1 MSGSPKNLP
10 PFANNLLNN
19 TLGTASAKHL
29 DVYSQTFYTV
39 MSPTN
44 NLPEKVSLNLGF
56 IPLTDCAPL
65 VIAKEK
71 GFFHAE
77 GLSVSLSRESSWAN
91 IRDKVA
97 AGVLDGGHMLAPMPI
112 AASLN
117 LDGLNTPMLTA
128 LSLGLGGNA
137 ITVSHA
143 LHQQLLALDAQVADP
158 YHSVQ
163 ALKTLI
169 SQQQRAGLPPLTF
182 AHVFPFSCHNY
193 LLRYWLASAGI
204 DPDKDVRL
212 VVIPPP
218 LMVSALASGQ
228 IDGFCVGEPWN
239 SQAIAQGIG
248 AAVTSTVD
256 IWHNSPEKVLGV
268 TCAWAE
274 QYPNTHQALLRA
286 LLKSAQWLELSE
298 HRAEACAI
306 LTAEEYVP
314 VAIQDLRVFERGE
327 FQYSTDRPAL
337 QVPDFNVFYRYAAT
351 FPWVSHAEWLISQ
364 MQRWGHIPP
373 SINAQEVAAKVY
385 RPDLYRQAAQ
395 ALELPSPLIDRKN
408 EGSHN
413 NAWLATSDS
422 VDIAMGRDCFFDQ
435 VNVEPRYTDA

>member
-1 MSGSPKNLP
+1 M
-10 PFANNLLNN
+10 
-19 TLGTASAKHL
+19 T
-29 DVYSQTFYTV
+29 
-39 MSPTN
+39 PTTK
-44 NLPEKVSLNLGF
+44 NLPEKASLSLGF

-71 GFFHAE
+71 GFFSAE
-77 GLSVSLSRESSWAN
+77 GLAVNLSRESSWAN

-137 ITVSHA
+137 ITVSRA
-143 LHQQLLALDAQVADP
+143 LHQKLLQLDP
-158 YHSVQ
+158 QNGPNPWQSVQ
-163 ALKTLI
+163 ALKILI
-169 SQQQRAGLPPLTF
+169 LKNRRDGLPPLTF

-193 LLRYWLASAGI
+193 LLRYWLASVGI
-204 DPDKDVRL
+204 DPDEDVQL

-248 AAVTSTVD
+248 VTLTSTVD

-274 QYPNTHQALLRA
+274 KNPHSHQAMLRA
-286 LLKSAQWLELSE
+286 LLKSARWLEQIE
-298 HRAEACAI
+298 HREEACRL
-306 LTAEEYVP
+306 LTGLDYLP
-314 VAIQDLRVFERGE
+314 VNPSVLRVFEHGE
-327 FQYSTDRPAL
+327 FQYEPDNSAM

-351 FPWVSHAEWLISQ
+351 FPWLSHAEWIIKQ
-364 MQRWGHIPP
+364 MQRWGHIQS
-373 SINAQEVAAKVY
+373 SIDSRALAAKIY

-395 ALELPSPLIDRKN
+395 SLNLPSPLIDWKN
-408 EGSHN
+408 EGTHTDCWHT
-413 NAWLATSDS
+413 ASDS
-422 VDIAMGRDCFFDQ
+422 GVITLGSDYFFDQ
-435 VNVEPRYTDA
+435 QPVEFAQTTTH

>member
-1 MSGSPKNLP
+1 MTD
-10 PFANNLLNN
+10 
-19 TLGTASAKHL
+19 TL
-29 DVYSQTFYTV
+29 D
-39 MSPTN
+39 
-44 NLPEKVSLNLGF
+44 NLPEKASLSLGF

-71 GFFHAE
+71 GFFSAE
-77 GLSVSLSRESSWAN
+77 GLTVSLSRESSWAT

-97 AGVLDGGHMLAPMPI
+97 AGVLDAGHMLAPMPI

-137 ITVSHA
+137 ITVSRA
-143 LHQQLLALDAQVADP
+143 LYQKLLAVDAHNMTDP

-169 SQQQRAGLPPLTF
+169 SQNQRADLPPLTF

-218 LMVSALASGQ
+218 LMAPALASGQ
-228 IDGFCVGEPWN
+228 IDGFCAGEPWN
-239 SQAIAQGIG
+239 SQAIAQDTG
-248 AAVTSTVD
+248 AAITSTVD

-268 TCAWAE
+268 TCAWAQ
-274 QYPNTHQALLRA
+274 QYPNSHQALLRA
-286 LLKSAQWLELSE
+286 LLKSALWLEQTE
-298 HRAEACAI
+298 HRAEACAL
-306 LTAEEYVP
+306 LTRKAYVP
-314 VAIQDLRVFERGE
+314 VNPAVLRVFERGE
-327 FQYSTDRPAL
+327 FQYCAGTSPV

-351 FPWVSHAEWLISQ
+351 FPWVSHAEWLLGQ
-364 MQRWGHIPP
+364 MQRWGHIQAPVD
-373 SINAQEVAAKVY
+373 AQEIAAKVY
-385 RPDLYRQAAQ
+385 RPNLYRQAAQ
-395 ALELPSPLIDRKN
+395 ALNLPYPLNDRKS
-408 EGSHN
+408 EGTHSHSWHT
-413 NAWLATSDS
+413 ASASGS
-422 VDIAMGRDCFFDQ
+422 IPMGCDYFFDQ
-435 VNVEPRYTDA
+435 PGVTATFSPCPD

>member
-1 MSGSPKNLP
+1 
-10 PFANNLLNN
+10 
-19 TLGTASAKHL
+19 
-29 DVYSQTFYTV
+29 SQ
-39 MSPTN
+39 
-44 NLPEKVSLNLGF
+44 
-56 IPLTDCAPL
+56 
-65 VIAKEK
+65 
-71 GFFHAE
+71 
-77 GLSVSLSRESSWAN
+77 
-91 IRDKVA
+91 
-97 AGVLDGGHMLAPMPI
+97 
-112 AASLN
+112 
-117 LDGLNTPMLTA
+117 
-128 LSLGLGGNA
+128 
-137 ITVSHA
+137 
-143 LHQQLLALDAQVADP
+143 HQND
-158 YHSVQ
+158 
-163 ALKTLI
+163 
-169 SQQQRAGLPPLTF
+169 GLPPLTF

-268 TCAWAE
+268 TCAWAG

-286 LLKSAQWLELSE
+286 LLNSAQWLELSE

-327 FQYSTDRPAL
+327 FQYSADKPAL

-364 MQRWGHIPP
+364 MQRWGQIPS
-373 SINAQEVAAKVY
+373 SINAHEVAAKVY

-395 ALELPSPLIDRKN
+395 ALQLPTPLIDRKN
-408 EGSHN
+408 EGSHG
-413 NAWLATSDS
+413 NAWLTDTDS
-422 VDIAMGRDCFFDQ
+422 GYIAMGRDCFFDQ
-435 VNVEPRYTDA
+435 VNPEPRHTDA